1 MRNRKPR
8 RSLKIRTDYEL
19 VMLVSFFEKAL
30 ACGVTG
36 RQKSA
41 VDRWL
46 GELRAMLPNTAL
58 STSSAVL
65 TDANV
70 LELDGTPHQRANEA
84 DSIRTIFDHWCKVME
99 KPAARLDS
107 KRRSLIARRLADG
120 YTPDELTTAISG
132 CAADP
137 WSMGDNDRGKPFNE
151 LSLILRDAERIERYT
166 DYAKTPPRP
175 RSTASSVKATK
186 VARAAWRK
194 VVAHVRAGKH
204 RRGASLG
211 NPTDKALNLLGG
223 YSAVGM
229 ATERQLFDLE
239 RGFIETF
246 LELVTDVDDEARL
259 RPLRTDAE
267 RRS

>member
-1 MRNRKPR
+1 MRNRKLR
-8 RSLKIRTDYEL
+8 RSLKIRTDDEL
-19 VMLVSFFEKAL
+19 LTLMALLKVAL
-30 ACGVTG
+30 ANRLTG
-36 RQKSA
+36 GEKTT

-46 GELRAMLPNTAL
+46 AELRATLPAAAQTG
-58 STSSAVL
+58 
-65 TDANV
+65 ANV
-70 LELDGTPHQRANEA
+70 LELDGTQHRPAIEAENIRAV
-84 DSIRTIFDHWCKVME
+84 FDHWCRAMK

-132 CAADP
+132 CAADS
-137 WSMGDNDRGKPFNE
+137 WSMGDNDRGKQFNE

-175 RSTASSVKATK
+175 RSTASSVQAAK

-194 VVAHVRAGKH
+194 VLAHVRAGMH

-211 NPTDKALNLLGG
+211 NPTDKAVNLLGG

-239 RGFIETF
+239 RGFIEKF
-246 LELVTDVDDEARL
+246 LELVADVDDEARL